1 MKPFR
6 AKIKIIG
13 INPYISLPLGVL
25 KEIFIQAG
33 KDKGKIPVKLTIDDH
48 PFTQTLVRYSGE
60 WRLYLNTPM
69 RTAAKKEVGNTATF
83 TVAFDPEKKVSVK
96 IHPRL
101 AETLKKNKKAHDVF
115 HALTPSLR
123 LEIMK
128 YFSFLKTDESVERN
142 CKKVISYLLGKG
154 PFLGRSLS

>member
-25 KEIFIQAG
+25 KEIFTQAG
-33 KDKGKIPVKLTIDDH
+33 KDKGKIPVKMTIDGY

-69 RTAAKKEVGNTATF
+69 RTAAKKEVGNTAKF
-83 TVAFDPEKKVSVK
+83 TVVFDPEEKVSVK
-96 IHPRL
+96 IHPKL
-101 AETLKKNKKAHDVF
+101 SEALQKNRKAREVF
-115 HALTPSLR
+115 NALTPSHR

-128 YFSFLKTDESVERN
+128 YFSFLKTEESVERN
-142 CKKVISYLLGKG
+142 CKKAISFLLGKG